1 MRVRQPA
8 FRSHRFRYR
17 PMNGQ
22 EKIPRRQ
29 IIQQLVR
36 AMVIFL
42 KSPVGGKAGWLAAGL
57 LALMLSINGMNVLN
71 SYVGRFFMSSI
82 EKKDTSGFVLYA
94 WMYAG
99 VFAVSTLFAALF
111 RFCEERLGLLWRD
124 YLTRKVVGTYI
135 GTRVY
140 LQLNHS
146 TALTNPDQRMT
157 EDVRQLTTSTLS
169 FILMILNGT
178 LTALSFSG
186 VLWTISPML
195 FVIAVLYAA
204 AGSALT
210 IRLGRPLIRLNYQQ
224 SDFEANFRSELIRV
238 REHAEGIALT
248 GNEPGIQHRVMNR
261 IDQLVANM
269 KRIIS
274 VNRNL
279 NFFTS
284 GYNYMIQL
292 IPTLV
297 VAPLFMHRGVEFGV
311 IGQAS
316 MAFATLLGAF
326 SLVVTQFQAISSYAS
341 VVTRLGEFMGAYERT
356 QRKKGS
362 RIEYSTNSNHFA
374 CSELTLQAAESDDR
388 ILVRNLN
395 ASFTSS
401 KRVLVHGPNQA
412 ARVALFRAAAGI
424 HDAGSGKI
432 VRQPPEKLIFVPEQ
446 PYLVTSTLRELLAP
460 SGSKQT
466 ITDDQIAKV
475 LREVGLQYAVN
486 NQGAFDT
493 ERTWLEELSF
503 EDQQRVSIARAIL
516 VKPDVVFLAQ
526 IDSALGDLEQ
536 ERCLRIFTEHGIGYV
551 SFGDRGPD
559 PALYDAFLEL
569 NNDGSW
575 AWTDTRK

>member
-1 MRVRQPA
+1 M
-8 FRSHRFRYR
+8 
-17 PMNGQ
+17 
-22 EKIPRRQ
+22 PRRQ
-29 IIQQLVR
+29 VIRQLCR
-36 AMVIFL
+36 AMVTFL
-42 KSPVGGKAGWLAAGL
+42 KSPVGGKAGWLAAAL
-57 LALMLSINGMNVLN
+57 LTLMLSINGMNVLN

-82 EKKDTSGFVLYA
+82 ETKNTSGFVSYA
-94 WMYAG
+94 WMYIG
-99 VFAVSTLFAALF
+99 VFALSTLFATLF

-124 YLTRKVVGTYI
+124 YLTHKVVGTYI
-135 GTRVY
+135 GERVY

-157 EDVRQLTTSTLS
+157 EDVRQLTTTTLS

-178 LTALSFSG
+178 LTAISFSG

-224 SDFEANFRSELIRV
+224 SDFEANFRSELIRI

-248 GNEPGIQHRVMNR
+248 GNERSIQHRVMHR

-326 SLVVTQFQAISSYAS
+326 SLVITQFQAISSYAS

-356 QRKKGS
+356 TQRKKS
-362 RIEYSTNSNHFA
+362 SHIEYSTTSNDFS
-374 CSELTLQAAESDDR
+374 CSDLTLHAADSDDR

-395 ASFTSS
+395 ASFASN
-401 KRVLVHGPNQA
+401 KRALVHGTNQA

-424 HDAGSGKI
+424 HDAGKGKI
-432 VRQPPEKLIFVPEQ
+432 VRQPPEKLVFLPEQ
-446 PYLVTSTLRELLAP
+446 PYLVTSTLRDLLAP
-460 SGSKQT
+460 SGSKQNV
-466 ITDDQIAKV
+466 TDDQIATV
-475 LREVGLQYAVN
+475 LRDVGFEYAIN
-486 NQGAFDT
+486 NQGGFDT
-493 ERTWLEELSF
+493 ERSWMEDLSF

-516 VKPDVVFLAQ
+516 AKPDVVFLAQ

-536 ERCLRIFTEHGIGYV
+536 ERCLRLFSRHNIGYV

-575 AWTDTRK
+575 TWTDTKK

>member
-1 MRVRQPA
+1 
-8 FRSHRFRYR
+8 
-17 PMNGQ
+17 MNGQ
-22 EKIPRRQ
+22 EKVPRRQ
-29 IIQQLVR
+29 IIKQLVR
-36 AMVIFL
+36 AMAIFL

-57 LALMLSINGMNVLN
+57 LTLMLSINGMNVLN

-111 RFCEERLGLLWRD
+111 RFCEERLGLLWRH

-146 TALTNPDQRMT
+146 SALTNPDQRMT
-157 EDVRQLTTSTLS
+157 EDVRQLTTTTLS

-238 REHAEGIALT
+238 RENAEGIALT
-248 GNEPGIQHRVMNR
+248 GNEPGIQNRVMNR

-362 RIEYSTNSNHFA
+362 RIEYSTNSNHFS
-374 CSELTLQAAESDDR
+374 CSDLTLQAAESDDR

-395 ASFTSS
+395 ASFTSG
-401 KRVLVHGPNQA
+401 KRVLVHGANQA

-460 SGSKQT
+460 SGTKQT
-466 ITDDQIAKV
+466 ITDDQIASV

-486 NQGAFDT
+486 GQGAFDT

-503 EDQQRVSIARAIL
+503 EDQQRVSIARAVL
-516 VKPDVVFLAQ
+516 AKPDVVFLAQ

-536 ERCLRIFTEHGIGYV
+536 ERCLRLFTEHGIGYV

-575 AWTDTRK
+575 KWTDTK

>member
-1 MRVRQPA
+1 
-8 FRSHRFRYR
+8 
-17 PMNGQ
+17 MNGQ

-29 IIQQLVR
+29 IIQQLIR
-36 AMVIFL
+36 AMATFL

-57 LALMLSINGMNVLN
+57 LTLMLSINGMNVLN

-99 VFAVSTLFAALF
+99 VFALSTLFAALF

-124 YLTRKVVGTYI
+124 YLTRRIVNAYI
-135 GTRVY
+135 GTRTY

-157 EDVRQLTTSTLS
+157 EDVRQLTTTTLS
-169 FILMILNGT
+169 FTLMIMNGT

-248 GNEPGIQHRVMNR
+248 GNEPGIQNRVMNR

-297 VAPLFMHRGVEFGV
+297 VAPLFMHRGV
-311 IGQAS
+311 
-316 MAFATLLGAF
+316 
-326 SLVVTQFQAISSYAS
+326 
-341 VVTRLGEFMGAYERT
+341 
-356 QRKKGS
+356 
-362 RIEYSTNSNHFA
+362 
-374 CSELTLQAAESDDR
+374 
-388 ILVRNLN
+388 
-395 ASFTSS
+395 
-401 KRVLVHGPNQA
+401 
-412 ARVALFRAAAGI
+412 
-424 HDAGSGKI
+424 
-432 VRQPPEKLIFVPEQ
+432 
-446 PYLVTSTLRELLAP
+446 
-460 SGSKQT
+460 
-466 ITDDQIAKV
+466 
-475 LREVGLQYAVN
+475 
-486 NQGAFDT
+486 
-493 ERTWLEELSF
+493 
-503 EDQQRVSIARAIL
+503 
-516 VKPDVVFLAQ
+516 
-526 IDSALGDLEQ
+526 
-536 ERCLRIFTEHGIGYV
+536 
-551 SFGDRGPD
+551 
-559 PALYDAFLEL
+559 
-569 NNDGSW
+569 
-575 AWTDTRK
+575 